1 MHTAISATPILNGRK
16 EQIDAILIHAG
27 QLLLAGPNSS
37 ITAYNLPQKGKEKI
51 DVGDERSIGNTS
63 SSNNTNQQAQ
73 ITKPAWIARLSKSTK
88 SIEQLKVIKE
98 ANVFVTLSDQTVALH
113 DVASIQETGKQYS
126 SKKVDANASLLPSA
140 PLIPSEASTT
150 LIQTKGAISLSID
163 TSIQPT
169 PNTNN
174 GPSTSLTQRGGA
186 GYRHQAGQ
194 STIGRAYRPSDMSI
208 GRAAGAGAGVAT
220 NRSTNRPMSLLGME
234 ELKREREQKRK
245 YMTMQA
251 RTGFIREEEKTS
263 STEGAAESGVS
274 VVTTL
279 AVGCRRK
286 LIVFRWVDGAFWDTK
301 EIHLP
306 HTPRTLA
313 FPTPEKLFM
322 GYTSSE
328 YAILTIPLAATSSV
342 ADLMESGPSLK
353 PVEIPS
359 SSLAGTRVDLYE
371 WKFKTLE
378 IPLVGSFDGSTAEG
392 GTASDQGG
400 SEADQKQTSTTAA
413 ATGSGMTAMAG
424 AAFTGLTGYMGM
436 AGNKNKPL
444 VLQIEDGEVLV
455 CRESMGVFLNE
466 EGRPTRRDGIDWTV
480 VPEEV
485 LYVKPYVL
493 SILPPSGR
501 QLPASPLLQVRSAST
516 LVAVQT
522 LPFPP
527 ATEVS
532 SFSIKAGNYPSVRH
546 LTSSTGN
553 KPPLYVKVTPTE
565 RGALEKDGSSIWCLE
580 MKSWGKQVD
589 ELVEAGEFQE
599 ALALLNS
606 VDEILLEDKQ
616 ERRTYIESL
625 YAVSLFSKGQYSDA
639 IDHFLELDTN
649 PARVIA
655 LFPAFIAGPLATE
668 RSQWFEMFGAKK
680 KKVESSEA
688 SVTEHSADNSDNIS
702 IRSGKSLTPGVNI
715 PREQSRLRG
724 LWGRRPQSIV
734 GDLEG
739 YTPGTSPAKASP
751 LKANATIISASPLA
765 VTPQVDVKES
775 ANKSLDE
782 VEDSQKKSDLSELP
796 AQPKVMPLPSE
807 DERKAIDAL
816 GTFLADRRRIFKPI
830 LEQQPSSHSITM
842 SQLRRDPEWL
852 LSLPSQPLS
861 SLNLEQLTAVAQT
874 VDTALFKTF
883 LATKPGLLGPLC
895 RLENWCEVDQVE
907 QLLMGREKYSEL
919 IALYGGK
926 EMHDKAL
933 QLLRKMSKD
942 VEDIE
947 DKVEPTVRYLQNLG
961 PGFIDLILQTSHWV
975 FLLDEDWGMDI
986 FTGDTGKVSL
996 LPRFAVVKDLES
1008 FDEKI
1013 CIRYLQYLIGE
1024 LQDGDPSLHEKLAF
1038 LLLHRADNIKNK
1050 SDDDETSLEMRKKA
1064 LADLLEHLESSHQY
1078 RAERVLN
1085 RVPTE
1090 ERDFYDVRAL
1100 LLGRIGQDEAALRI
1114 YVDKLGDH
1122 SKAEEYC
1129 KRIIAQNPSSNAFLT
1144 LLRIYLRPKEFG
1156 KNQSQKKSLSY
1167 DKQSNTTV
1175 TEMQLEPALR
1185 IISRY
1190 GAKVDAKA
1198 ALDLL
1203 PTIVPLSAV
1212 ESFACKSLRQTY
1224 AQKNEEI
1231 ILSRIA
1237 KERLLQTDETL
1248 MTLHR
1253 RRVKVTET
1261 RTCPRCM
1268 KRLGNS
1274 VIAVTSEGLVFHY
1287 GCSKFSN

>member
-1 MHTAISATPILNGRK
+1 MHTAISATPILTGRK
-16 EQIDAILIHAG
+16 EQVDAILIHAG

-37 ITAYNLPQKGKEKI
+37 ITAYNLPQKSTNSLNNE
-51 DVGDERSIGNTS
+51 DERSVAS
-63 SSNNTNQQAQ
+63 SSSVQLS
-73 ITKPAWIARLSKSTK
+73 KPAWIARLNKSTK
-88 SIEQLKVIKE
+88 SIEQLKVIRE
-98 ANVFVTLSDQTVALH
+98 ANVFVSLSDQTVALH
-113 DVASIQETGKQYS
+113 DIFTTQETGKQYS
-126 SKKVDANASLLPSA
+126 SKKVDANTSLLPSA
-140 PLIPSEASTT
+140 PLIPADASTI
-150 LIQTKGAISLSID
+150 LIQTKGAISLAID

-169 PNTNN
+169 PNANN
-174 GPSTSLTQRGGA
+174 GTGTTGTQRGGA
-186 GYRHQAGQ
+186 GYRHQAGHT
-194 STIGRAYRPSDMSI
+194 TIGRAYRPSDMSM
-208 GRAAGAGAGVAT
+208 GRAGGATTTAAM
-220 NRSTNRPMSLLGME
+220 RHTNRPMSLLGME
-234 ELKREREQKRK
+234 EMKREREQKRK
-245 YMTMQA
+245 FMTMQA
-251 RTGFIREEEKTS
+251 RAGFVREEEKNAS
-263 STEGAAESGVS
+263 IEGGTESGVS

-353 PVEIPS
+353 PVDIPS

-371 WKFKTLE
+371 WKLKTLE
-378 IPLVGSFDGSTAEG
+378 IPLVGTFDGSAGES

-400 SEADQKQTSTTAA
+400 SEGGQKLTSATAT
-413 ATGSGMTAMAG
+413 TGSGMTAMAG

-436 AGNKNKPL
+436 AGNKNRPL

-455 CRESMGVFLNE
+455 CRESTGVFLNE

-493 SILPPSGR
+493 SILPPSAGR
-501 QLPASPLLQVRSAST
+501 QLPANPLLQVRSAST

-532 SFSIKAGNYPSVRH
+532 TFSIKSGNYPSVRH

-606 VDEILLEDKQ
+606 VDEVLLEDKQ
-616 ERRTYIESL
+616 ERRVYIESL
-625 YAVSLFSKGQYSDA
+625 YAVSLFSKGQYSEA
-639 IDHFLELDTN
+639 INHFLELDTN

-655 LFPAFIAGPLATE
+655 LYPAFISGPLAKE
-668 RSQWFEMFGAKK
+668 RSQWLEMFGAKK
-680 KKVESSEA
+680 KKAKRSESSA
-688 SVTEHSADNSDNIS
+688 TDQGNDTSDTMS
-702 IRSGKSLTPGVNI
+702 IRSGKSFAATGLNI

-734 GDLEG
+734 GEPDG
-739 YTPGTSPAKASP
+739 FTPGTSPAKGSS
-751 LKANATIISASPLA
+751 LKGNATITSASPLA
-765 VTPQVDVKES
+765 AAAPIERKDTTDQHSAEVSPQKE
-775 ANKSLDE
+775 DIP
-782 VEDSQKKSDLSELP
+782 VLP
-796 AQPKVMPLPSE
+796 AEPKAMPLPSE

-816 GTFLADRRRIFKPI
+816 GSFLADRRRIFKPI

-842 SQLRRDPEWL
+842 SQLRHDPEWL
-852 LSLPSQPLS
+852 LALPSKPLS
-861 SLNLEQLTAVAQT
+861 SLDLEQLTAVAQT

-933 QLLRKMSKD
+933 QLLRKMSED
-942 VEDIE
+942 VEDVE

-961 PGFIDLILQTSHWV
+961 PDYIDLILRTSHWV
-975 FLLDEDWGMDI
+975 LSMDEGWGMDI

-996 LPRFAVVKDLES
+996 LPRFAIVKDLES
-1008 FDEKI
+1008 FDERI
-1013 CIRYLQYLIGE
+1013 CILYLQHLIRE
-1024 LQDGDPSLHEKLAF
+1024 LGDGDPSLHEKLAF
-1038 LLLHRADNIKNK
+1038 LLLHRAEIIKTESG
-1050 SDDDETSLEMRKKA
+1050 SDEESLEKRKKA
-1064 LADLLEHLESSHQY
+1064 LAELLEHLESSHQY

-1122 SKAEEYC
+1122 QKAEEYC
-1129 KRIIAQNPSSNAFLT
+1129 KRNVAQNPSSNAFLT
-1144 LLRIYLRPKEFG
+1144 LLRIYLRPKEASKRG
-1156 KNQSQKKSLSY
+1156 MPSR
-1167 DKQSNTTV
+1167 KQADAV
-1175 TEMQLEPALR
+1175 TAEMQLEPALR

-1190 GAKVDAKA
+1190 GAKIDAKA
-1198 ALDLL
+1198 ALELL
-1203 PTIVPLSAV
+1203 PSIVPLSAV
-1212 ESFACKSLRQTY
+1212 ESFASKALRQTY
-1224 AQKNEEI
+1224 AEKNEEM
-1231 ILSRIA
+1231 ILSKIA
-1237 KERLLQTDETL
+1237 KERLLQVDETL
-1248 MTLHR
+1248 MALHR

-1274 VIAVTSEGLVFHY
+1274 VIAVTTDGSVLHY